1 MPQLDTLTYFSQ
13 FIFLLVSFL
22 YIYYFVITYI
32 IPSTLTARKLRAKFN
47 SQLESSKGLLQV
59 PSELEGQAFI
69 GELALEALT
78 SEAITQLACKSVVST
93 TVEDL
98 STMNKT
104 GKHNIQSALMLHY
117 TYALANKKGLI
128 DSELTAA

>member
-1 MPQLDTLTYFSQ
+1 MPQLDTLTYFTQ
-13 FIFLLVSFL
+13 FVFLLVSFI

-32 IPSTLTARKLRAKFN
+32 IPNTLTARKLRAKFN

-59 PSELEGQAFI
+59 PSELGGEAFI
-69 GELALEALT
+69 GELALESLT
-78 SEAITQLACKSVVST
+78 SEAFTQLACKSAAST

-98 STMNKT
+98 NATNKT

-117 TYALANKKGLI
+117 TYALANKKGLLNY
-128 DSELTAA
+128 ELTAA

>member
-22 YIYYFVITYI
+22 CIYYFVITYI
-32 IPSTLTARKLRAKFN
+32 LPNTLTARKLRAKFN

-69 GELALEALT
+69 GEAALESLT
-78 SEAITQLACKSVVST
+78 AEAYTQLACKNAASS

-98 STMNKT
+98 NAINKT
-104 GKHNIQSALMLHY
+104 GKPNIQSALMLHY